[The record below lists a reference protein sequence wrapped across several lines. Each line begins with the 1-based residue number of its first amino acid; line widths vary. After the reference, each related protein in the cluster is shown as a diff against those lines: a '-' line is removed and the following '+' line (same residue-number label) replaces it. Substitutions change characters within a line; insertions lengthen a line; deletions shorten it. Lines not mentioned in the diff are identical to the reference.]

1 MTSMYR
7 RQFVMMAS
15 MILIS
20 FALLGAVFVALSYN
34 YTLRDKR
41 ENMDRNAVIVAEY
54 VSDMTQRAVVGDV
67 FFDTSSFKVSEFQLY
82 IRSAAK
88 VSSSHVIFCLADGT
102 VVYSSKDDGNEDNA
116 DYGFVINDEESLLI
130 AQGNASSGFT
140 NLSGLLPERRYV
152 AGAPVI
158 LNAFGGTHTLGYV
171 YVTAEPSSITE
182 MWSAFS
188 TIFFFA
194 AFIVMCI
201 AFISS
206 SVTSMYITKPLK
218 EMATVAKRF
227 ARGEFNA
234 RVEGYEQRYDE
245 IGELAGAFN
254 QMAEN
259 LETGEGKRSDF
270 IANISHEM
278 RTPMTTIAG
287 FADGILD
294 GTIPQEK
301 AEGYLKIISQET
313 RRLSRLVRRMLD
325 LSRLESV
332 EAVTTQEQ
340 FDINE
345 LLVRTL
351 VSLES
356 KISGRG
362 LDVDIED
369 IPKKP
374 TLVWGDPDNITQV
387 CYNLLDNAIKHA
399 YDRGKIFLSVEKRG
413 GKAYISVRN
422 EGDSIPAGQLSH
434 LFDRFHKVDL
444 SRGRDPEGVGLG
456 LYIVKTILDNHK
468 EKITVVSEGGLT
480 EFTFTLTLV

>member
-34 YTLRDKR
+34 YTVQGKR
-41 ENMDRNAVIVAEY
+41 EIMDRNAVIVADY
-54 VSDMTQRAVVGDV
+54 VSDMTQRALIGEM
-67 FFDTSSFKVSEFQLY
+67 FFDISSFKASEFQLY
-82 IRSAAK
+82 IRSSSK
-88 VSSSHVIFCLADGT
+88 VSDSHVIFCLTDGT
-102 VVYSSKDDGNEDNA
+102 VLYSSRDGSEDNA

-130 AQGNASSGFT
+130 ARDAAHSGFT
-140 NLSGLLPERRYV
+140 DLNGLLPERRYV
-152 AGAPVI
+152 AGAPVSI
-158 LNAFGGTHTLGYV
+158 TAFGATYPLGYV
-171 YVTAEPSSITE
+171 FVTAEPSSVTE

-206 SVTSMYITKPLK
+206 SVTSLYITKPLK
-218 EMATVAKRF
+218 EMSIVAKRF

-234 RVEGYEQRYDE
+234 RVEGYDQRYDE

-294 GTIPQEK
+294 GTIPPEK
-301 AEGYLKIISQET
+301 AESYLKIISQET

-325 LSRLESV
+325 LSKLESV

-340 FDINE
+340 FDVNE

-356 KISGRG
+356 KISARG
-362 LDVDIED
+362 LDVDIEH

-399 YDRGKIFLSVEKRG
+399 YDRGKIFLSVEKQG

-444 SRGRDPEGVGLG
+444 SRGKDPEGVGLG

-480 EFTFTLTLV
+480 EFTFTLTLA

>member
-34 YTLRDKR
+34 YTVGDKR
-41 ENMDRNAVIVAEY
+41 STMDRNASLVAEY
-54 VSDMTQRAVVGDV
+54 VSDMTQRAVVGDM
-67 FFDTSSFKVSEFQLY
+67 FFDTTSFKASEFQLY
-82 IRSAAK
+82 IRSASK
-88 VSSSHVIFCLADGT
+88 VSGSHVIFCLTDGT
-102 VVYSSKDDGNEDNA
+102 VVYSSEAGSEDNA
-116 DYGFVINDEESLLI
+116 EYGFIIRDEESLHI
-130 AQGNASSGFT
+130 AQDAAYSGMT
-140 NLSGLLPERRYV
+140 DLSGLLPERRYV
-152 AGAPVI
+152 AGAPVKI
-158 LNAFGGTHTLGYV
+158 TAFGGTHTLGYV
-171 YVTAEPSSITE
+171 FVTAEPGSVTE

-234 RVEGYEQRYDE
+234 RVEGYDQRYDE

-294 GTIPQEK
+294 GTIPPEK

-325 LSRLESV
+325 LSKLESV

-356 KISGRG
+356 KISARG
-362 LDVDIED
+362 LDVDIEN

-374 TLVWGDPDNITQV
+374 THVWGDPDNITQV

-399 YDRGKIFLSVEKRG
+399 YDKGKIFLSVEKRG

-422 EGDSIPAGQLSH
+422 EGASIPAGQLAH

-444 SRGRDPEGVGLG
+444 SRGKDPEGVGLG

-480 EFTFTLTLV
+480 EFTFTLTLA

>member
-34 YTLRDKR
+34 YTVGDKR
-41 ENMDRNAVIVAEY
+41 ETMDRNALLVAEY

-67 FFDTSSFKVSEFQLY
+67 FFDTTSFKASEFQLY
-82 IRSAAK
+82 IRSSSK
-88 VSSSHVIFCLADGT
+88 VSGSHVIFCLTDGM
-102 VVYSSKDDGNEDNA
+102 VLYSSRDGSEDNA
-116 DYGFVINDEESLLI
+116 DYGFIVSDEEALHI
-130 AQGNASSGFT
+130 AQDPAYSGFT
-140 NLSGLLPERRYV
+140 DLSGLLPERRYV
-152 AGAPVI
+152 AGAPVEI
-158 LNAFGGTHTLGYV
+158 TALGRIHTLGYV
-171 YVTAEPSSITE
+171 FVTAEPGSVTE

-218 EMATVAKRF
+218 EMANVAKRF
-227 ARGEFNA
+227 ARGEFNV

-325 LSRLESV
+325 LSKLESV
-332 EAVTTQEQ
+332 EAITTQEQ

-351 VSLES
+351 VSLEG
-356 KISGRG
+356 KISARG
-362 LDVDIED
+362 LDVDIEN
-369 IPKKP
+369 IPQKP
-374 TLVWGDPDNITQV
+374 THVWGDPDNITQV

-399 YDRGKIFLSVEKRG
+399 YDGGKIFLSVEKRG

-422 EGDSIPAGQLSH
+422 EGAAIPAGQLAH

-444 SRGRDPEGVGLG
+444 SRGKDPEGVGLG

-468 EKITVVSEGGLT
+468 EKITVVSESGLT
-480 EFTFTLTLV
+480 EFTFTMTLA